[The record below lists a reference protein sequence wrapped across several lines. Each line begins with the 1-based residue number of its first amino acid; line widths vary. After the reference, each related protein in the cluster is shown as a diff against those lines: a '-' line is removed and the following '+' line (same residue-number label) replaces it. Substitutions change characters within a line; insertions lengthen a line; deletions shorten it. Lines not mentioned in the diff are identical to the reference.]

1 MKFTV
6 FSTFCLLLIPMTSA
20 QVTLIGQIVSGSE
33 LVTIESVSSS
43 LTPNG
48 GKSCQVVINGPE
60 ITGGT
65 TVICSDGAIAVNTAS
80 SAPTM
85 TQTTTL
91 LGTSVD
97 VSSTSVMAGTSAVY
111 SIKTLSDT
119 SAASRTSS
127 GTNSIT
133 VLPPSSN
140 ANPVVTSTITGGFAG
155 PTSGPRIDF
164 VIVAGFLGVVAVL

>member
-1 MKFTV
+1 
-6 FSTFCLLLIPMTSA
+6 
-20 QVTLIGQIVSGSE
+20 
-33 LVTIESVSSS
+33 
-43 LTPNG
+43 
-48 GKSCQVVINGPE
+48 VINGPE

-80 SAPTM
+80 SAATM

-97 VSSTSVMAGTSAVY
+97 VSSTSVLA
-111 SIKTLSDT
+111 
-119 SAASRTSS
+119 

-140 ANPVVTSTITGGFAG
+140 ANPVVTSKITGGSAG